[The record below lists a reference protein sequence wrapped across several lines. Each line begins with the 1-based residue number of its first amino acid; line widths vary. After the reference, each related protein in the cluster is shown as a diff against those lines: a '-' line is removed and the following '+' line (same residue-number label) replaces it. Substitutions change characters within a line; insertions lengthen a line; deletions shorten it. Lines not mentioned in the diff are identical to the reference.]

1 MYGSKRLAT
10 IRKINM
16 YNRMVRRNS
25 RRNSGPTSRL
35 LSPINE
41 GLGLV
46 TRTGSRALSMTNSA
60 WRTIGNGVRGT
71 LSNATRS
78 LNTAGRRLLTGKR
91 GGARRTRK
99 HRTRKHR
106 RH

>member
-1 MYGSKRLAT
+1 
-10 IRKINM
+10 M
-16 YNRMVRRNS
+16 YNRMVRNS
-25 RRNSGPTSRL
+25 RRNGPTSRL
-35 LSPINE
+35 FSPINE

-60 WRTIGNGVRGT
+60 WRTLGNGVRST
-71 LSNATRS
+71 VSNATRS

-106 RH
+106 RRH